1 MFRCAVAG
9 DRTCELAWSDDRQA
23 ARQAPTEE
31 TIMEMSWMETFELL
45 GLDVLAAILL
55 ALVLFNVVEHAVH
68 TAWEAAGARKPRS
81 PKSVVAPRVRIG
93 GVKHV

>member
-1 MFRCAVAG
+1 
-9 DRTCELAWSDDRQA
+9 
-23 ARQAPTEE
+23 
-31 TIMEMSWMETFELL
+31 MEMSWMETFQLL
-45 GLDVLAAILL
+45 GVDIIALILM
-55 ALVLFNVVEHAVH
+55 ALVLLDVVEHAVH

>member
-31 TIMEMSWMETFELL
+31 RIMEMSWMDTIQLL
-45 GLDVLAAILL
+45 GLDVIAFILL
-55 ALVLFNVVEHAVH
+55 ALALLNVVEPAVH

-81 PKSVVAPRVRIG
+81 PKSVVAPRVCIG